1 MFRKE
6 LRCSASDLSSL
17 CKRCQAV
24 STFQLNSL
32 LKGSLQLFCT
42 LPFLPRLV
50 YVIQTLKKPPN
61 CLGNVSGSI
70 TDLTQLRVM
79 FLNAC
84 YLYRAMEKS
93 WLRYAAAAC
102 ILKICCCPTYADVLA
117 HEQFQK
123 LAQVMQ
129 VS

>member
-1 MFRKE
+1 MKMMVRWLVGLKTAAS
-6 LRCSASDLSSL
+6 SASSTLRLLVTVISHNGDLME
-17 CKRCQAV
+17 KEHV
-24 STFQLNSL
+24 S
-32 LKGSLQLFCT
+32 
-42 LPFLPRLV
+42 
-50 YVIQTLKKPPN
+50 
-61 CLGNVSGSI
+61 
-70 TDLTQLRVM
+70 
-79 FLNAC
+79 
-84 YLYRAMEKS
+84 AMEKS